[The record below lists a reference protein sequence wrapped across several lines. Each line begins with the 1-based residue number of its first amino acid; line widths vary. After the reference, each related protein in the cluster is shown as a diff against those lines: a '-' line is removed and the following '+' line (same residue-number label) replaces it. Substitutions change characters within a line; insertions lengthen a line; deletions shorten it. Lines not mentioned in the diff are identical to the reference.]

1 MSTQRCIQPS
11 HFIPLIKK
19 EKLEDYLVRIYECAS
34 IKLVNCVVVSLAME
48 KLFLISCYSEGH
60 SFLVKFKEFFL
71 SLDESRCDCFIR
83 DPEFTSNVSFNS

>member
-1 MSTQRCIQPS
+1 MLPGVEER
-11 HFIPLIKK
+11 
-19 EKLEDYLVRIYECAS
+19 LEDYLVREYISSAS